1 MQLNIIIEDKTT
13 PVDLAQELISSGSDI
28 FDKMD
33 RDMSRGWQMSRS
45 WIESPTLEQR
55 CQIIADKLL
64 LAVEQE
70 NKASVGMY
78 CAYILSRL
86 EGVTAVDVDTTGDM
100 TETRFTF
107 S

>member
-13 PVDLAQELISSGSDI
+13 PVDLAHELIDSGADL

-33 RDMSRGWQMSRS
+33 KDMAAGWQMSRS
-45 WIESPTLEQR
+45 WIEAPTALQR
-55 CQIIADKLL
+55 CQIVADKLL
-64 LAVEQE
+64 VAVEQE

-86 EGVTAVDVDTTGDM
+86 QGVTAVDIDTTGDM
-100 TETRFTF
+100 TETTF
-107 S
+107 QY